1 MTLGDS
7 HETSPPQIFA
17 SGRRRYRSSGG
28 IADRKGT
35 NLSDAPVTLI
45 VPWPAG
51 GPSDTIARIIAE
63 RIGATLSQPVIVE
76 NVTGASGGIGV
87 GRVARAAGD
96 GYTLCLGSWPTH
108 VINGAVFTLQY
119 NVLNDFDPVSLLATQ
134 PQLIIAKKAMPAKDL
149 TELIAWLRENPD
161 KASQGTSGAGS
172 PAHVAGAYFQKETG
186 TRFQF
191 VPYRGVNLAVQ
202 DLLAGQIDMMIDLAS
217 NSLPHVRAGT
227 VKAYAVTAKSRLAA
241 APDIP
246 TVDEAGLPGFY
257 ASVWHAI
264 FVPKATPMNVVGKLS
279 EAVVVALADGAVRQ
293 RFADLGMELFPREQQ
308 TPEALGTFHK
318 AEIEKWWPIIK
329 AANIKSE

>member
-1 MTLGDS
+1 MKL
-7 HETSPPQIFA
+7 P
-17 SGRRRYRSSGG
+17 RRKFLHLAVGATALPAVSR
-28 IADRKGT
+28 IARAQT
-35 NLSDAPVTLI
+35 YPTRPVTLI

-63 RIGATLSQPVIVE
+63 RTGAALSQPVIVE
-76 NVTGASGGIGV
+76 NVTGASGSIGV
-87 GRVARAAGD
+87 GRVARAASD

-108 VINGAVFTLQY
+108 VVNGAVFTLQY
-119 NVLNDFDPVSLLATQ
+119 NVLNDFEPVSLLATQ
-134 PQLIIAKKAMPAKDL
+134 PQLIIAKRAMPAKDL

-257 ASVWHAI
+257 TSVWHAI
-264 FVPKATPMNVVGKLS
+264 FVPKATPMIVVGKLS
-279 EAVVVALADGAVRQ
+279 DAVVVALADGSVRQ

>member
-1 MTLGDS
+1 VLNGGLGR
-7 HETSPPQIFA
+7 P
-17 SGRRRYRSSGG
+17 
-28 IADRKGT
+28 
-35 NLSDAPVTLI
+35 NV
-45 VPWPAG
+45 
-51 GPSDTIARIIAE
+51 PSDTIARIIAE
-63 RIGATLSQPVIVE
+63 RTGAALSQPVIVE
-76 NVTGASGGIGV
+76 NVTGASGSIGV
-87 GRVARAAGD
+87 GRVARAASD

-108 VINGAVFTLQY
+108 VVNGAVFTLQY
-119 NVLNDFDPVSLLATQ
+119 NVLNDFEPVSLLATQ
-134 PQLIIAKKAMPAKDL
+134 PQLIIARKAMPAKDL
-149 TELIAWLRENPD
+149 TELIAWLRANPD
-161 KASQGTSGAGS
+161 KASQGTSGGGS
-172 PAHVAGAYFQKETG
+172 PAHVAGAYFQKETD

-257 ASVWHAI
+257 TSVWHAI
-264 FVPKATPMNVVGKLS
+264 FVPKATPMIVVGKLS
-279 EAVVVALADGAVRQ
+279 DAVVVALADGSVRQ

-329 AANIKSE
+329 AANIKGE

>member
-1 MTLGDS
+1 MKL
-7 HETSPPQIFA
+7 P
-17 SGRRRYRSSGG
+17 RRKFLHLAVGATALPAVSR
-28 IADRKGT
+28 IARAQT
-35 NLSDAPVTLI
+35 YPTRPVTLI

-63 RIGATLSQPVIVE
+63 RTGAALSQPVIVE
-76 NVTGASGGIGV
+76 NVTGASGSIGV
-87 GRVARAAGD
+87 GRVARAASD

-108 VINGAVFTLQY
+108 VVNGAVFTLQY
-119 NVLNDFDPVSLLATQ
+119 NVLNDFEPVSLLATQ
-134 PQLIIAKKAMPAKDL
+134 PQLIIARKAMPAKDL
-149 TELIAWLRENPD
+149 TELIAWLRANPD
-161 KASQGTSGAGS
+161 KASQGTSGGGS

-257 ASVWHAI
+257 TSVWHAI
-264 FVPKATPMNVVGKLS
+264 FVPKATPMIVVGKLS
-279 EAVVVALADGAVRQ
+279 EAVVVALADGSVRQ

-329 AANIKSE
+329 AANIKGE

>member
-1 MTLGDS
+1 MKL
-7 HETSPPQIFA
+7 P
-17 SGRRRYRSSGG
+17 RRKFLHLAVGATALPAVSR
-28 IADRKGT
+28 IARAQT
-35 NLSDAPVTLI
+35 YPTRPVTLI

-63 RIGATLSQPVIVE
+63 RTGAALSQPVIVE
-76 NVTGASGGIGV
+76 NVTGASGSIGV
-87 GRVARAAGD
+87 GRVARAASD

-108 VINGAVFTLQY
+108 VVNGAVFTLQY
-119 NVLNDFDPVSLLATQ
+119 NVLNDFEPVSLLATQ
-134 PQLIIAKKAMPAKDL
+134 PQLIIARKAMPAKDL
-149 TELIAWLRENPD
+149 TELIAWLRANPD
-161 KASQGTSGAGS
+161 KASQGTSGGGS

-217 NSLPHVRAGT
+217 NSLPHMRAGT

-257 ASVWHAI
+257 TSVWHAI
-264 FVPKATPMNVVGKLS
+264 FVPKATPMIVVGKLS
-279 EAVVVALADGAVRQ
+279 DAVVVALADGSVRQ

-308 TPEALGTFHK
+308 TPEVLGTFHK

-329 AANIKSE
+329 AANIKGE